1 MERRRLTA
9 PGGGDWW
16 VKGKPGDDIVS
27 NNADLQEGG
36 GSIPY
41 AQEDPWV
48 RAEFKRALAE
58 AGVEFR
64 MPE

>member
-1 MERRRLTA
+1 VLA
-9 PGGGDWW
+9 IAGGYWW
-16 VKGKPGDDIVS
+16 VKGKPGDEIVS
-27 NNADLQEGG
+27 NNADLEEGG
-36 GSIPY
+36 RSIPY
-41 AQEDPWV
+41 NQEDPWI